1 MQIASEETKTPAPD
15 HFNWYWQTIPPT
27 GAETVRADNF
37 FLKSQK
43 SQNRPTLLRSI
54 ANFREV
60 PESDVPEVAFVGRS
74 NVGKSSLLNAIV
86 DANVKDLLARTSATR
101 GFTKTMNFYGIGPET
116 GVSLKKDKN
125 GRDKIAGP
133 GLVIVDM
140 PGYGEGSLASWGIEI
155 MKYIQ
160 SRKQLRRV
168 FVLLDAEHG
177 IKDKDRSLLA
187 SLRLAGVS
195 HQVILSKLDKLY
207 IPPGRFATENQHKQ
221 RPNPKPKGTL
231 EAVRKMMED
240 LKPIINPPVGGGALG
255 EILACSSETMV
266 DSKRLG
272 LDHVR
277 DDFIL
282 SLVHVYLA
290 RQALEVRRII
300 AQTAATFINL
310 RHPIMAPPKDTMFRS
325 ADMSLTQLYIA
336 NEIGREVVSALGELG
351 TMDFRDLNSE
361 TTAFQRTFTQ
371 EIRRLDNVERQ
382 LRYFRAQMEKSSIPM
397 RSIYDF
403 NNPFTAPSAS
413 EIDELAD
420 KSQSLEQRITSLND
434 SYETLKKREVE
445 LTEWR
450 WVLREAGGFFDRARG
465 QTEEIRQSIDDDD
478 DAPLLRDVEQNGQGE
493 SGAERSFT
501 VMNIGFV
508 AGVIPRERMGA
519 FERILWRTLR
529 GNLYMNQSEIP
540 EPIINPENNEE
551 TSKNVFIIF
560 AHGKEI
566 IAKIRKISESL
577 GADLYSVD
585 ENSELRRDQIR
596 EVNTRL
602 SDLASVLKNT
612 KSTLDAELTAIGR
625 NLAAWMVVIK
635 KEKAT
640 YETLN
645 KFSYDHQRKTLIAE
659 AWAPTNG
666 LGLIKS
672 TLSDV
677 NERAG
682 LSVPTIVNQIKTTKT
697 PPTYFKTNR
706 FTLGF
711 QTIIDAYGTIK
722 YREVNPALP
731 AIVTFPFMFA
741 VMFGDAGHGVILL
754 MAASAMIY
762 FERRLERSKL
772 DELFSM
778 MFYGRYIVL
787 MMGIFSIYTGLLY
800 CDAFSLG
807 LPFFKSMWVWDKDGQ
822 GPTSTRVEGYTYP
835 FGLDYRWHDTE
846 NDLLF
851 SNSYKMKLS
860 ILLGWCHMTFSLMW
874 SLVNARYFKTKI
886 DIWGNFV
893 PGMIFFQSI
902 FGYLA
907 FTIVY
912 KWSIDWPARGESPPS
927 LLNMLIFMFLQPGT
941 LEPGSSPLYPGQAT
955 LQVILLLLALVCV
968 PILLFLKPFYLRYE
982 HNKARGLG
990 YRGIGETSRVSAL
1003 DDDDEEDGRALN
1015 GGRDSFGN
1023 DDDGIAMITQDIGHG
1038 EEHEEFEFSEV
1049 MIHQVIHTIEFCLNC
1064 VSHTASYLR
1073 LWALSLAH
1081 QRLSIVLWDMTMKN
1095 AFSFTGV
1102 KGAILM
1108 VPIFYFWFACTVAV
1122 LCVMEGTSAMLHSLR
1137 LHWVEAMSK
1146 HFIGDGVPFM
1156 PFSFKV
1162 LLEEEP
1168 VE

>member
-1 MQIASEETKTPAPD
+1 
-15 HFNWYWQTIPPT
+15 
-27 GAETVRADNF
+27 
-37 FLKSQK
+37 
-43 SQNRPTLLRSI
+43 
-54 ANFREV
+54 
-60 PESDVPEVAFVGRS
+60 
-74 NVGKSSLLNAIV
+74 
-86 DANVKDLLARTSATR
+86 
-101 GFTKTMNFYGIGPET
+101 
-116 GVSLKKDKN
+116 
-125 GRDKIAGP
+125 
-133 GLVIVDM
+133 
-140 PGYGEGSLASWGIEI
+140 
-155 MKYIQ
+155 
-160 SRKQLRRV
+160 
-168 FVLLDAEHG
+168 
-177 IKDKDRSLLA
+177 
-187 SLRLAGVS
+187 
-195 HQVILSKLDKLY
+195 
-207 IPPGRFATENQHKQ
+207 
-221 RPNPKPKGTL
+221 
-231 EAVRKMMED
+231 
-240 LKPIINPPVGGGALG
+240 
-255 EILACSSETMV
+255 
-266 DSKRLG
+266 
-272 LDHVR
+272 
-277 DDFIL
+277 
-282 SLVHVYLA
+282 
-290 RQALEVRRII
+290 
-300 AQTAATFINL
+300 
-310 RHPIMAPPKDTMFRS
+310 MAPTQDTMFRS
-325 ADMSLTQLYIA
+325 ADMSLTQLYIS

-351 TMDFRDLNSE
+351 VMDFRDLNSE

-382 LRYFRAQMEKSSIPM
+382 LRYFRAQMDKASIPM

-403 NNPFTAPSAS
+403 NNPFTSPSAS

-420 KSQSLEQRITSLND
+420 KSQSLENRVSSLNE

-445 LTEWR
+445 LSEWR

-465 QTEEIRQSIDDDD
+465 QTEEIRHSIDND
-478 DAPLLRDVEQNGQGE
+478 DAPLLQDVEQNSNGNGE
-493 SGAERSFT
+493 PAADRSFS

-508 AGVIPRERMGA
+508 AGVIPRERIAA

-551 TSKNVFIIF
+551 VNKNVFIIF

-602 SDLASVLKNT
+602 SDLASVLRNT

-625 NLAAWMVVIK
+625 NLAAWMVIIK

-640 YETLN
+640 YQTLN

-659 AWAPTNG
+659 AWAPTSH

-677 NERAG
+677 NDRAG

-697 PPTYFKTNR
+697 PPTYFNSNR
-706 FTLGF
+706 FTIGF

-741 VMFGDAGHGVILL
+741 VMFGDFGHGLIIFL
-754 MAASAMIY
+754 AAIAMIY
-762 FERRLERSKL
+762 YERTLQRRKL

-778 MFYGRYIVL
+778 IFYGRYIVF
-787 MMGIFSIYTGLLY
+787 MMGIFSMYTGLLY
-800 CDAFSLG
+800 CDAFSKE
-807 LPFFKSMWVWDKDGQ
+807 LPFFKSMWDWQ
-822 GPTSTRVEGYTYP
+822 PPTHGGSTNVTASTRVEGYTYP
-835 FGLDYRWHDTE
+835 FGLDWKWHDTD

-860 ILLGWCHMTFSLMW
+860 ILLGWCHMTFSLVW
-874 SLVNARYFKTKI
+874 SLVNALYFSTPI

-912 KWSIDWPARGESPPS
+912 KWSVDWSALGRNPPS

-941 LEPGSSPLYPGQAT
+941 LENPDEPLYKGQASI
-955 LQVILLLLALVCV
+955 QVILLLLAVTCV
-968 PILLFLKPFYLRYE
+968 PVLLFLKPFYLRYE
-982 HNKARGLG
+982 HNKARALG
-990 YRGIGETSRVSAL
+990 YRGIGESTRVSAL
-1003 DDDDEEDGRALN
+1003 DDDDDEEGRTLN
-1015 GGRDSFGN
+1015 GGRESFG
-1023 DDDGIAMITQDIGHG
+1023 DDEDGIAMITQDIGHG
-1038 EEHEEFEFSEV
+1038 EEHEEFEFSEI

-1081 QRLSIVLWDMTMKN
+1081 QRLSIVLWDMTMKI
-1095 AFSFTGV
+1095 AFGFTGIT
-1102 KGAILM
+1102 GSIIL
-1108 VPIFYFWFACTVAV
+1108 VVIFYGWFALTVMV

-1146 HFIGDGVPFM
+1146 HFMGDGVPFT
-1156 PFSFKV
+1156 PFSFKI

>member
-1 MQIASEETKTPAPD
+1 MSWTLEMYVLAHPAREYLGALQGFGKGIET
-15 HFNWYWQTIPPT
+15 
-27 GAETVRADNF
+27 
-37 FLKSQK
+37 
-43 SQNRPTLLRSI
+43 
-54 ANFREV
+54 
-60 PESDVPEVAFVGRS
+60 DV
-74 NVGKSSLLNAIV
+74 AI
-86 DANVKDLLARTSATR
+86 LLA
-101 GFTKTMNFYGIGPET
+101 
-116 GVSLKKDKN
+116 
-125 GRDKIAGP
+125 
-133 GLVIVDM
+133 
-140 PGYGEGSLASWGIEI
+140 
-155 MKYIQ
+155 
-160 SRKQLRRV
+160 QLR
-168 FVLLDAEHG
+168 D
-177 IKDKDRSLLA
+177 DRLPTYLHARDS
-187 SLRLAGVS
+187 
-195 HQVILSKLDKLY
+195 
-207 IPPGRFATENQHKQ
+207 PP
-221 RPNPKPKGTL
+221 
-231 EAVRKMMED
+231 
-240 LKPIINPPVGGGALG
+240 
-255 EILACSSETMV
+255 
-266 DSKRLG
+266 
-272 LDHVR
+272 
-277 DDFIL
+277 
-282 SLVHVYLA
+282 
-290 RQALEVRRII
+290 RQCG
-300 AQTAATFINL
+300 
-310 RHPIMAPPKDTMFRS
+310 K
-325 ADMSLTQLYIA
+325 
-336 NEIGREVVSALGELG
+336 
-351 TMDFRDLNSE
+351 
-361 TTAFQRTFTQ
+361 TTAYDF
-371 EIRRLDNVERQ
+371 LDSMCSAW
-382 LRYFRAQMEKSSIPM
+382 LIDIGYFHAQMEKSSITM

-403 NNPFTAPSAS
+403 NNPFTAPNAS

-420 KSQSLEQRITSLND
+420 KSQSLEQRISSLNE

-465 QTEEIRQSIDDDD
+465 QTEEIRQSLDDDD
-478 DAPLLRDVEQNGQGE
+478 DAPLLRDVEQNGGDT
-493 SGAERSFT
+493 GAERSFT

-612 KSTLDAELTAIGR
+612 KSTLDAELTAISR

-645 KFSYDHQRKTLIAE
+645 RFSYDHQRKTLIAE
-659 AWAPTNG
+659 AWAPTNS

-697 PPTYFKTNR
+697 PPTYFKSNR
-706 FTLGF
+706 FTNGF

-754 MAASAMIY
+754 LSACAMIY
-762 FERRLERSKL
+762 FEKKLERSKL

-778 MFYGRYIVL
+778 MFYGRYIIF
-787 MMGIFSIYTGLLY
+787 MMGLYSIYTGLLY
-800 CDAFSLG
+800 CDAFSLA
-807 LPFFKSMWVWDKDGQ
+807 LPWFKSMWVWDNDGK
-822 GPTSTRVEGYTYP
+822 GPTASRVEGYTYP

-860 ILLGWCHMTFSLMW
+860 ILLGWTHMTFSLMW
-874 SLVNARYFKTKI
+874 SLVNFRYFKNKI

-912 KWSIDWPARGESPPS
+912 KWSIDWAVRGENPPS
-927 LLNMLIFMFLQPGT
+927 LLNMLIYMFLRPGY
-941 LEPGSSPLYPGQAT
+941 LEDGVKPLFPGQAKI
-955 LQVILLLLALVCV
+955 QVVLLLLALGCV
-968 PILLFLKPFYLRYE
+968 PVLLFLKPFWLRYE
-982 HNKARGLG
+982 HNRARALG
-990 YRGIGETSRVSAL
+990 YRGIGENSRVSAL
-1003 DDDDEEDGRALN
+1003 DGDDDDDSRPLN
-1015 GGRDSFGN
+1015 GGRESFGD

-1038 EEHEEFEFSEV
+1038 EESEEFEFSEV
-1049 MIHQVIHTIEFCLNC
+1049 MIHQVIHTIGKYIHVVFRANIADWTRILSQLC
-1064 VSHTASYLR
+1064 VPHGLLPPSLGALPRPSTSVHCPLGNDHEERICYRGVEQRHRWRPHPRLR
-1073 LWALSLAH
+1073 LRLLVRTYRGRVVCHGGHIGYVAFAASALG
-1081 QRLSIVLWDMTMKN
+1081 RGN
-1095 AFSFTGV
+1095 
-1102 KGAILM
+1102 
-1108 VPIFYFWFACTVAV
+1108 
-1122 LCVMEGTSAMLHSLR
+1122 E
-1137 LHWVEAMSK
+1137 
-1146 HFIGDGVPFM
+1146 
-1156 PFSFKV
+1156 
-1162 LLEEEP
+1162 
-1168 VE
+1168 